1 MRTFVFGAVVG
12 AMAMY
17 FYLQGF
23 GVVIDVARGWWTRV
37 SAPHASALQQ

>member
-1 MRTFVFGAVVG
+1 MRNFLFGATLG
-12 AMAMY
+12 AIAMY

-23 GVVIDVARGWWTRV
+23 GPLVGIANGWWARI